1 MTGNPYWSEIK
12 LEEGSEGGLSSKV
25 MRSVRNMRAVAE
37 DTLGVHLVRDKS
49 TKDVPFISFPVDA
62 AVLARRDAALVR
74 VLKRFLNSLELDAD
88 EPSLVQ
94 QIAAYEKLFRD
105 WKHPN
110 LEGGFGFNNGLF
122 LYAFVKA
129 VQPEVIVES
138 GCWRGFTT
146 YLLDAASSS
155 ETQLYCFDI
164 NLGRLRY
171 ASPKAMY
178 FEDDI
183 GNESLDLSGKR
194 VVAFF
199 DDHVSHLQRL
209 ALSDAYDIPY
219 MVFDD
224 DVTLLSAHSDGWPPL
239 PTISMLFD
247 EPPAPT
253 RFEWVRNERRAIADW
268 SAADVSV
275 VRPENYLKY
284 TQDELFEWTGYRNS
298 SRTTYLSRLAR
309 VDR

>member
-1 MTGNPYWSEIK
+1 M
-12 LEEGSEGGLSSKV
+12 
-25 MRSVRNMRAVAE
+25 
-37 DTLGVHLVRDKS
+37 
-49 TKDVPFISFPVDA
+49 
-62 AVLARRDAALVR
+62 
-74 VLKRFLNSLELDAD
+74 LKRFLNSLELDAD

-224 DVTLLSAHSDGWPPL
+224 DVTLLSAHSYGWPPL

-247 EPPAPT
+247 EPPAP
-253 RFEWVRNERRAIADW
+253 RL
-268 SAADVSV
+268 VSSGCGTNAG
-275 VRPENYLKY
+275 RSPIGGPP
-284 TQDELFEWTGYRNS
+284 T
-298 SRTTYLSRLAR
+298 
-309 VDR
+309 